1 MNSLQ
6 DLSQQIK
13 QLDVAIEQQT
23 QNRQVLIFERI
34 RLCTHSLIRHNEKHH
49 SATCCYCGLSVRTG
63 KYNMVPS
70 STLFKFHDKP
80 TITKNFDSFEPI
92 RYTVEE
98 EMLDAM
104 RFPKR
109 FAPSYLEKIFKDSPW
124 TVEESEAARGDS
136 YYAVKRVY
144 ANSTDWYSDQIS

>member
-13 QLDVAIEQQT
+13 ELDVVIEEQT
-23 QNRQVLIFERI
+23 HNRQKLAFERI
-34 RLCTHSLIRHNEKHH
+34 RLCSHDLIYHNEKHH

-63 KYNMVPS
+63 KYNIVPS

-80 TITKNFDSFEPI
+80 TITKNFDNFEPI

-109 FAPSYLEKIFKDSPW
+109 FALSYLEKMFHDSPW
-124 TVEESEAARGDS
+124 TVEEVEDARGEF
-136 YYAVKRVY
+136 VY
-144 ANSTDWYSDQIS
+144 AIKQVYTNYSDWYSDQLD